1 MTDAV
6 FYSTLSSA
14 LPSSPRRRG
23 ASTPQHQRSSRSVAA
38 YWIPASA
45 GMTMSPLHGER
56 I

>member
-14 LPSSPRRRG
+14 LPSSRRRG
-23 ASTPQHQRSSRSVAA
+23 PSTPQHQRSSRSVAA
-38 YWIPASA
+38 YWTPACA
-45 GMTMSPLHGER
+45 GMTMSLLHGER